1 MLRMYVQQLLV
12 VDLVLS
18 LLELTALGAGSSAIP
33 EETSYMAMAPT
44 LSPPSNFGRLPEIR
58 MRLLANKKKIKVNT
72 YNQEHSEFETK
83 HDALVKTIVGN
94 SYQKVLK

>member
-18 LLELTALGAGSSAIP
+18 LLELTALGAGGSATP

-44 LSPPSNFGRLPEIR
+44 LSLPSNFGGFLKFVCDYLRT
-58 MRLLANKKKIKVNT
+58 KKKSK
-72 YNQEHSEFETK
+72 
-83 HDALVKTIVGN
+83 
-94 SYQKVLK
+94 